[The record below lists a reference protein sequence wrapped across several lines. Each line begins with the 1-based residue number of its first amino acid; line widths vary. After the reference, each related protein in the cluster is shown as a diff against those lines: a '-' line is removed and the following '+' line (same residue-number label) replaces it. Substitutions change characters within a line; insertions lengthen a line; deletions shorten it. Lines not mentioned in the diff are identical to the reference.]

1 MYTFNFWSAHSIQ
14 WSILLF
20 HKCSQWNVIPE
31 YLQCSFVVHVIC
43 MHWKHAAVLM
53 QSEPPHYNRPDVLP
67 GNRMPSDRVPH
78 KTDSGRSTSCPH
90 PWPTSRGSAPGVKG
104 PADLEG
110 GGSRDGGMGRM
121 RNCEPMGRMSERRG
135 SITHKLG
142 VFGWERWSFHTS
154 WHERWLSPLGGCH
167 VESRAH
173 RGRRL
178 VLHTNMVA
186 RNMRPS
192 SGWAF

>member
-1 MYTFNFWSAHSIQ
+1 
-14 WSILLF
+14 
-20 HKCSQWNVIPE
+20 
-31 YLQCSFVVHVIC
+31 
-43 MHWKHAAVLM
+43 MHWKHAVVLK

-67 GNRMPSDRVPH
+67 GNRVPSDRVPH

-104 PADLEG
+104 PANLEG
-110 GGSRDGGMGRM
+110 GGSRDGGGWVGWEIANRWGERLNEGGRLHI
-121 RNCEPMGRMSERRG
+121 SRG
-135 SITHKLG
+135 F
-142 VFGWERWSFHTS
+142 FGWERRSFHTS

-192 SGWAF
+192 SGRAF